1 MKSIQPRKQRKNLYN
16 APLHKRRK
24 WLASHLAEDLMLKY
38 NRRSIPVVRGDTV
51 KVVRGNFKNHVDK
64 VREVDLVRQTIEVEG
79 VVTTKVDGSKVP
91 RPIHP
96 SNVIITKLNLTDP
109 KRREKLERG
118 LSEEAKKEIEM
129 EARKQ
134 IEEAR
139 LEEERRKEEEARKA
153 AEEEQAEEEEE
164 AEEKETVAEEK
175 EEAQEQPEEKPAK
188 QAEEEPEEKAE
199 KVEEPETEEVE
210 EVEREAEEEP
220 KEVEGKEKP
229 EAEKAEREMGEEIE
243 EAESVEELEEEVKE
257 QAEEGESEQEAST
270 GKKKG
275 GKAAEDLN
283 NKDIEE

>member
-38 NRRSIPVVRGDTV
+38 NKRSVPVVRGDTV

-64 VREVDLVRQTIEVEG
+64 VREVDLVKQVIEVEG

-109 KRREKLERG
+109 RRREKLERG

-129 EARKQ
+129 EAKRQ
-134 IEEAR
+134 IEEER

-153 AEEEQAEEEEE
+153 AEEE
-164 AEEKETVAEEK
+164 KETAAEAK
-175 EEAQEQPEEKPAK
+175 EAQEEPEEQQAKQPEEKAAEEAVEEPEGK
-188 QAEEEPEEKAE
+188 PEKVEEVEEKTEEEPEEAE
-199 KVEEPETEEVE
+199 SKEEPEPVEEPKK
-210 EVEREAEEEP
+210 AEEEQ
-220 KEVEGKEKP
+220 VE
-229 EAEKAEREMGEEIE
+229 E
-243 EAESVEELEEEVKE
+243 EAE
-257 QAEEGESEQEAST
+257 
-270 GKKKG
+270 GKKKDG
-275 GKAAEDLN
+275 GAAEDLN
-283 NKDIEE
+283 NKDIEG

>member
-38 NRRSIPVVRGDTV
+38 NKRSVPVVRGDTV

-64 VREVDLVRQTIEVEG
+64 VREVDLVRQVIEVEG

-118 LSEEAKKEIEM
+118 LSEEARKEIEM
-129 EARKQ
+129 EAKKQ
-134 IEEAR
+134 IEEER

-153 AEEEQAEEEEE
+153 AEEEAEEEE
-164 AEEKETVAEEK
+164 AEEETVSEEV
-175 EEAQEQPEEKPAK
+175 QEQPEKQQVEEEIKEPEEQAEQPEEESPKEAEKAEELPEEVSEEEK
-188 QAEEEPEEKAE
+188 EIEEEPEE
-199 KVEEPETEEVE
+199 VE
-210 EVEREAEEEP
+210 EVQEGVEEQKQVGEEEL
-220 KEVEGKEKP
+220 
-229 EAEKAEREMGEEIE
+229 AE
-243 EAESVEELEEEVKE
+243 
-257 QAEEGESEQEAST
+257 
-270 GKKKG
+270 GKKKDKG
-275 GKAAEDLN
+275 AEDLN
-283 NKDIEE
+283 NKDIEG